1 MTHRQEK
8 LLADLEFRIN
18 QLIYLCDS
26 LKEENL
32 SLKVLVD
39 EKNLEIELANAKL
52 AQLEQKYN
60 NLKVAQAMVSGRE
73 DDKIDLA
80 RARLNKLI
88 QDVDKCITLLKV

>member
-32 SLKVLVD
+32 SLKALVD

-52 AQLEQKYN
+52 AQLDQKYN
-60 NLKVAQAMVSGRE
+60 NLKVAQAMVAGRE